1 MIRSTITRYFGRIFL
16 KWILGLFL
24 GAGVLVYLIDVL
36 ELMRTRLD
44 DAPDSLFGLMA
55 VSALRVPLIM
65 EQVLPFA
72 VLIGAIAAFVTL
84 SRRSEL
90 VVSRAAGLSVWQFAA
105 PGLAVAVL
113 IGLVGTLVYN
123 PAAVALKVASDRL
136 AGEIVGRTASI
147 LSEQSSERWM
157 RQHTDAGDAVMTIAG
172 VADGGETIIRPV
184 FWQFDK
190 TGKLTGRIEADSAG
204 LGEGVWRLR
213 NATVVDTS
221 GTPRRVATYEI
232 PTQLTPDQVRGR
244 FASPDSVSFWMLPST
259 IDQAAASGL
268 PAYRFLLQFHALL
281 SRPLLMASM
290 VLIAATVSLGF
301 SRSGGAGRLILGGVV
316 AGFVLYVITEIARD
330 LGSEGLVPPA
340 LAAWTPSV
348 VATMLGST
356 ILLFREDG

>member
-1 MIRSTITRYFGRIFL
+1 MIRTTLTRYFGRIFL

-24 GAGVLVYLIDVL
+24 GAAVLVYLIDVL

-44 DAPDSLFGLMA
+44 DAPDSILGLMA

-72 VLIGAIAAFVTL
+72 VLIGSIAAFVTL

-105 PGLAVAVL
+105 PGLAVA
-113 IGLVGTLVYN
+113 IGIGIVGTLAYN
-123 PAAVALKVASDRL
+123 PAAVAMKVASDRL

-147 LSEQSSERWM
+147 LSEQSSERWL
-157 RQHTDAGDAVMTIAG
+157 RQHTAEGDAVMSVSG
-172 VADGGETIIRPV
+172 VADGGETILRPV
-184 FWQFDK
+184 FWQFDA
-190 TGKLTGRIEADSAG
+190 TGRLVRRVEADSAG
-204 LGEGVWRLR
+204 LSGDTWRLR
-213 NATVVDTS
+213 NAVVVDTS
-221 GTPRRVATYEI
+221 GTPREMPTFEI
-232 PTQLTPDQVRGR
+232 PTRLTPDQVRGR
-244 FASPDSVSFWMLPST
+244 FASPDSVSFWKLPGT
-259 IDQAAASGL
+259 IVQASASGL
-268 PAYRFLLQFHALL
+268 PAYRFRLQFHALL
-281 SRPLLMASM
+281 SRPLLLASM

-330 LGSEGLVPPA
+330 LGSEGLVPSA
-340 LAAWTPSV
+340 LAAWAPAV

-356 ILLFREDG
+356 VLLFREDG